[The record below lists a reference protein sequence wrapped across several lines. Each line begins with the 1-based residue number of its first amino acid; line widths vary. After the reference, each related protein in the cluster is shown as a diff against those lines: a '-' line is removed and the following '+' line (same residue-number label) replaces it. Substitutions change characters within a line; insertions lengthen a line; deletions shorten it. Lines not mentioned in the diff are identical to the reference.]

1 MKKLLKATLL
11 LAALTV
17 YTSCSDDNDLK
28 SPSER
33 LQEATAKYM
42 DVLTSAPNGRPGFR
56 RFQRTVQIREER
68 QSNYCQREV
77 CCRYNSCQPLQT
89 GTE

>member
-28 SPSER
+28 DPSER

-42 DVLTSAPNGRPGFR
+42 DVLTSAPNGWA
-56 RFQRTVQIREER
+56 I
-68 QSNYCQREV
+68 
-77 CCRYNSCQPLQT
+77 
-89 GTE
+89 